1 MTDIKLS
8 PCVKCG
14 KDWNADWELVDTL
27 YPSLRDSTTGNFL
40 EWNVVCQIHNTG
52 CGRIVYGESEQDA
65 VDRWNQGETDEV
77 YE

>member
-14 KDWNADWELVDTL
+14 KDWNEDWELVDTL
-27 YPSLRDSTTGNFL
+27 YPSLRDSTTRNFL

-52 CGRIVYGESEQDA
+52 CGRIVHGKSEKDA

-77 YE
+77 YV

>member
-1 MTDIKLS
+1 MLK
-8 PCVKCG
+8 PCIKCG

-52 CGRIVYGESEQDA
+52 CGRIVYGSSKQDA